1 MNNFKSWITVAILPA
16 VLLYSTLAISQQ
28 APRGTRQPLVPTKPG
43 DIGGGVTT
51 PRGVPLYPPGTR
63 FDGVGNI
70 PKPSSGGGGGGVSGA
85 GSNGASG
92 GTPGRYGGGFP
103 QMFDDDPGNE

>member
-1 MNNFKSWITVAILPA
+1 MNKFKSWITVAILPTA
-16 VLLYSTLAISQQ
+16 LLYSTLAISQQ

-51 PRGVPLYPPGTR
+51 PPGVPLYPPGTR

-70 PKPSSGGGGGGVSGA
+70 PKPSSGGGGGVSGA

-103 QMFDDDPGNE
+103 QMFDDDAGNE